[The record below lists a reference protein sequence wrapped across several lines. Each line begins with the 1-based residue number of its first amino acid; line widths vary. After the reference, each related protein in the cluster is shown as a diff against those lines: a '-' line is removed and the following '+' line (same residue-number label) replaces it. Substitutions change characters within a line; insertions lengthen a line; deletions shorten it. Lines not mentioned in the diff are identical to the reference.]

1 MGGNLF
7 RPAESVG
14 GIKGVEI
21 DMRRLIVPVLLL
33 ALATGV
39 SGCVYDGGHGWCWY
53 HPHKC
58 P

>member
-1 MGGNLF
+1 VKI
-7 RPAESVG
+7 A
-14 GIKGVEI
+14 
-21 DMRRLIVPVLLL
+21 MRKLLVPLLLL

-39 SGCVYDGGHGWCWY
+39 SGCVYGGGGHGWCWF